1 MLALKQIQSVCVK
14 NGIEAL
20 DKLKSGEKF
29 DVVLMDYHM
38 PYLDGIETSR
48 NIRKKLAL
56 DADQLPIILLSSS
69 SDDDSLQQICQELSI
84 QQKLVKPI
92 KIQQFYDS
100 LATLHASKDT
110 NSSRPLDNLVTN
122 QDEYFQAKMDILLV
136 EDNPVNMLLATTFLN
151 KIVPNGTVVKP
162 IMVLKH
168 SLNFRKNDQI
178 LCFWIFKCQ

>member
-100 LATLHASKDT
+100 LSTLHASKDT
-110 NSSRPLDNLVTN
+110 NSSD
-122 QDEYFQAKMDILLV
+122 
-136 EDNPVNMLLATTFLN
+136 
-151 KIVPNGTVVKP
+151 
-162 IMVLKH
+162 H
-168 SLNFRKNDQI
+168 
-178 LCFWIFKCQ
+178 